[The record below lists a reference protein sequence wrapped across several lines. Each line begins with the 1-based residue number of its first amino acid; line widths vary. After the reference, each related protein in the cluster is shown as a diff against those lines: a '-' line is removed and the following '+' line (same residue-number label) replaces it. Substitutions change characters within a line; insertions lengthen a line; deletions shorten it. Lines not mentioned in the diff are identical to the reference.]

1 MPMRRLGPNPT
12 HPSRRSLVSVTV
24 HHMDRVPAEQD
35 GERAAGHDASLRR
48 RDRNAGQ
55 QQGRWELHQ
64 QLCAAVGQDP
74 SARDQLGWR
83 QLDAA
88 AAEYEAGHVLE
99 SAPAASAS
107 ECVIGEDTL
116 RQECFQSY
124 GGELALV
131 DHDAGG
137 DSRREQGAT
146 R

>member
-1 MPMRRLGPNPT
+1 MRRLGPNPT

-35 GERAAGHDASLRR
+35 GERAAGHDAPLRH

-55 QQGRWELHQ
+55 QQGRW
-64 QLCAAVGQDP
+64 QLLSQLRAAVSQDP
-74 SARDQLGWR
+74 SAREEVAWR
-83 QLDAA
+83 QFDATV
-88 AAEYEAGHVLE
+88 AEYEASHVLD

-124 GGELALV
+124 GGELDLV

>member
-1 MPMRRLGPNPT
+1 VDCVL
-12 HPSRRSLVSVTV
+12 
-24 HHMDRVPAEQD
+24 AEQH
-35 GERAAGHDASLRR
+35 GERAAGHDDALCR

-74 SARDQLGWR
+74 SARDELGWR

-88 AAEYEAGHVLE
+88 AAEYEAGHVLDV
-99 SAPAASAS
+99 APAASAG
-107 ECVIGEDTL
+107 EFVVGEDTL
-116 RQECFQSY
+116 RQKCFQSC
-124 GGELALV
+124 GGELDLV

-137 DSRREQGAT
+137 NSCCEQGAA